1 MSKVRKNVSIDAE
14 LAELVD
20 AKDEFNLSGFV
31 NLCLE
36 QHFAGTNASTPEKA
50 VLQAQ
55 LEELED
61 DIAELSGNLDRKRD
75 RRAQIEEQLEDVQDD
90 EPELLGQA
98 IEKLDGT
105 PRNPD
110 NAAVQKWAGKLG
122 MPAEQLVKELPERET
137 KL

>member
-1 MSKVRKNVSIDAE
+1 MSKVRKNVSIDSE

-31 NLCLE
+31 NRCLE
-36 QHFAGTNASTPEKA
+36 QHFAGTNASTPETA

-55 LEELED
+55 LEALED
-61 DIAELSGNLDRKRD
+61 DIAELSSNLERKRS
-75 RRAQIEEQLEDVQDD
+75 RRASIEEQLEDVEDD

-110 NAAVQKWAGKLG
+110 NPAVQKWAGKLG